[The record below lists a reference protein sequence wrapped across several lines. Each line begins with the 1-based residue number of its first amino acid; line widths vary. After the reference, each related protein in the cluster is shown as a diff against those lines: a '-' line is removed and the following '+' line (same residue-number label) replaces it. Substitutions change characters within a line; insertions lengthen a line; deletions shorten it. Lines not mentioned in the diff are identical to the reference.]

1 MNNNMK
7 TILVTGCLGTIG
19 IKTINYLLENTDY
32 NIIGIDNCISNPKER
47 VFEIINH
54 DRFKCYSSVLFTDPL
69 DNKLKP
75 LFEFMNVD
83 CILHLASLIGSMA
96 NSVESNSKY
105 FDNNEKLTL
114 DLLNYCVE
122 YKISKFIFASSSS
135 VYGNQSCKLTEDSD
149 LQPLAMYGITK
160 VNSEKYINY
169 YHEFFGLNTVILRYT
184 NVVADI
190 KYYGYKG
197 FIPLMV
203 DKIVNDEPIKLFNNG
218 QSKRQYIF
226 IDNIAKANYLAIEND
241 NVSGET
247 FNITV
252 DEEPIS
258 LITACNY
265 IYSKLN
271 KNPNYTL
278 YSDKQFGD
286 IDCNW
291 MSNSKAKEKL
301 GFEVITDMYSGI
313 DKYIDYATKK

>member
-1 MNNNMK
+1 MK
-7 TILVTGCLGTIG
+7 TILITGCLGTIG
-19 IKTINYLLENTDY
+19 IKTINYLLKNTDY
-32 NIIGIDNCISNPKER
+32 NIVGIDNCISNPKER
-47 VFEIINH
+47 IFEITNH
-54 DRFKCYSSVLFTDPL
+54 ARFKCYSSVLFTDPL

-75 LFEFMNVD
+75 LFEFMNID
-83 CILHLASLIGSMA
+83 CILHLASLIGSMT

-122 YKISKFIFASSSS
+122 YKIPKFIFASSSS
-135 VYGNQSCKLTEDSD
+135 VYGNQNKKLVETDNLE
-149 LQPLAMYGITK
+149 PIAMYGITK
-160 VNSEKYINY
+160 ANCENYINY
-169 YHEFFGLNTVILRYT
+169 YHKYFGLNTIILRYT

-197 FIPLMV
+197 FIPLIV
-203 DKIVNDEPIKLFNNG
+203 DKIINNEPIKLFNDG

-226 IDNIAKANYLAIEND
+226 IDNVVEANYLAIEND

-252 DEEPIS
+252 DEMPIS
-258 LITACNY
+258 LIDVCNY
-265 IYSKLN
+265 VYSIIE

-278 YSDKQFGD
+278 HNEKQFGD

-291 MSNSKAKEKL
+291 MDNSKAKEKL
-301 GFEVITDMYSGI
+301 GFKIITNIYDGI
-313 DKYIDYATKK
+313 DKYIEYAINKR